1 MDVECT
7 FTEQIHTFL
16 GMSSSRPFFFNYRTS
31 FHRCTHF
38 VLSLVRILLYLVSIK
53 VKKIHPKNKNFS
65 SYRNIFSDF
74 LSYGNYFFLLFI
86 LWQLFFQIF
95 LSYSNYF
102 FTFHPMADIFSFLWR
117 NSKHRQ
123 YEMGKPTKTC
133 PYVKNNIHGR
143 MRVNNTCDLR

>member
-1 MDVECT
+1 
-7 FTEQIHTFL
+7 
-16 GMSSSRPFFFNYRTS
+16 MSSGRKKEVHTHMHCLQYVIVPFFNYRTS

-74 LSYGNYFFLLFI
+74 LSYGNYFFTFFI
-86 LWQLFFQIF
+86 LWELFFYF
-95 LSYSNYF
+95 SSYGRYF
-102 FTFHPMADIFSFLWR
+102 FYLFYE

-123 YEMGKPTKTC
+123 YEMGKPMKTC
-133 PYVKNNIHGR
+133 PL
-143 MRVNNTCDLR
+143 M